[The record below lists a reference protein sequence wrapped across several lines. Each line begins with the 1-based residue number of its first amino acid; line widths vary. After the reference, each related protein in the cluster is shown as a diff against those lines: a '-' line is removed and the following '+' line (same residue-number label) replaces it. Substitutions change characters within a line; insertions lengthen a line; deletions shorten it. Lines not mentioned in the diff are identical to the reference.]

1 MAVKKGAKKSG
12 RKAVKKPIRKQSTK
26 KPVRKAGKLVK
37 KPVRKKGKPARKVT
51 VVRARPVAKA
61 VKKDLK
67 ILKTTSKKT
76 VKKATSHDRQ
86 LSLLRKEIEVLKKRK
101 RTASLSDYNRFMR
114 QQIKKGLSFK
124 DAAKAWQRR
133 KKELANKNK
142 KRSAYNIFVS
152 MQLKQGKTMK
162 QAIAAWNALKKPK
175 RAAKKRPAKK
185 VGSRPKKRP
194 AKKARKPAKKAR
206 KPVKKKPTK
215 KANPRKPALPEI
227 KISKIVDGVISGIT
241 LGQEM
246 RLKAVKKLA
255 SATKLPS
262 VQEGL
267 SQEEIALRMLDV
279 YFTEVARYGLKR
291 KLSLDEVI
299 NAYFY
304 ALLRVQRKGIE
315 LEEIK
320 KAALRD

>member
-1 MAVKKGAKKSG
+1 MAVKKAKKKPAKRAVKARAKPVKKSPA
-12 RKAVKKPIRKQSTK
+12 RKA
-26 KPVRKAGKLVK
+26 KPVRKGKPVK
-37 KPVRKKGKPARKVT
+37 KKPSRKIT
-51 VVRARPVAKA
+51 TVRARPVAKA

-67 ILKTTSKKT
+67 TLKTATKKT

-86 LSLLRKEIEVLKKRK
+86 LSLLRKELEDLKRKK

-133 KKELANKNK
+133 KRDLAKKNK

-162 QAIAAWNALKKPK
+162 QAIAAWNTLKKPK
-175 RAAKKRPAKK
+175 KAARKA
-185 VGSRPKKRP
+185 RPKKRP
-194 AKKARKPAKKAR
+194 VKKARPKR
-206 KPVKKKPTK
+206 KPVKKPARKRPARKAAAKKPV
-215 KANPRKPALPEI
+215 LPEI
-227 KISKIVDGVISGIT
+227 KIAKIVDGVISGIT

-267 SQEEIALRMLDV
+267 SQEEIALKMLDV

-291 KLSLDEVI
+291 KLSLDEVV